1 MKKLTA
7 LMLIAVLIFSAVPL
21 TEAAEKTTVFGA
33 VFSANSLSAGEFTA
47 EVNIVSSVEDSVI
60 VSLNYYE
67 KGGSLLDFDIKTAEL
82 SRGSIFFEADTA
94 VSLDIPETV
103 SEGDFVKVVV
113 MSKESLKPYSPINEN
128 KLSCI
133 GDVKPQYTGFSERYY
148 TIDSSEGSLALT
160 SLTGTANRDIIVA
173 DKGSVFRLKDM
184 GEGQY
189 AFENGEKS
197 TDRLKQNSDTEPR
210 MGIYLPGNATQ
221 RWILTPKDGGY
232 YIQSVSNNKYLAI
245 ENGAAVLSEKQFV
258 FQLNLSGETPFSL
271 ATTLEGYKLLSA
283 REKKRMTEIFTS
295 VGASVF
301 PDGGNRTSYLARS
314 EKALSELYNNR
325 FDLSDKEQKEK
336 LLEIM
341 SAPLFYDASHPAICV
356 VGSIP
361 ELPDTTVKVTQTK
374 PKATKHEIWDLC
386 GQGETVDCYL
396 IEATYKTDNSTQTVN
411 VYTPDPSFGNVQ
423 HAIEALGFFP
433 YNYRKRIV
441 NMYVYQSNGNTY
453 NCGGEEMF
461 VRLPNVV
468 TVESIAIGFAH
479 ELGHSMDMTINGVY
493 VKDYW
498 CQGEEWQS
506 AVKNDM
512 VTISSYGNTNKY
524 ENLAE
529 FSRLYIS
536 SYDDRDRMLGVK
548 QLFPEQYESF
558 TKMLEKAGGPVLY

>member
-7 LMLIAVLIFSAVPL
+7 ILLIAVLIFSAIPL

-33 VFSANSLSAGEFTA
+33 VFSADSLIPGELTA
-47 EVNIVSSVEDSVI
+47 EVSIASKIEDSVI
-60 VSLNYYE
+60 VSLNYYK
-67 KGGSLLDFDIKTAEL
+67 KGGLLLNFDAKTAEL
-82 SRGSIFFEADTA
+82 SKGSMLFEAAVT

-103 SEGDFVKVVV
+103 SEGDFVKVIVL
-113 MSKESLKPYSPINEN
+113 SKESLKPYLPINEN
-128 KLSCI
+128 TLSVI

-148 TIDSSEGSLALT
+148 TIDSPEGSLALT
-160 SLTGTANRDIIVA
+160 SLTGTANRDIIVS
-173 DKGSVFRLKDM
+173 DKGSSFRLKDM

-189 AFENGEKS
+189 AFENGDKS
-197 TDRLKQNSDTEPR
+197 TERLKQNSDTVPR
-210 MGIYLPGNATQ
+210 MGVYLPGNDTQ

-232 YIQSVSNNKYLAI
+232 YIQSVSNGKYLAI
-245 ENGAAVLSEKQFV
+245 LNGAVVLSEKPFV
-258 FQLNLSGETPFSL
+258 FWLNFAGETPFSR
-271 ATTLEGYKLLSA
+271 ATALDGYKLLSTN
-283 REKKRMTEIFTS
+283 EKARMTEIFTS

-301 PDGGNRTSYLARS
+301 PDGGNRTTYLARC

-325 FDLSDKEQKEK
+325 FDYTAEEQKEK

-341 SAPLFYDASHPAICV
+341 SSPLFYDASHPAICV
-356 VGSIP
+356 AGSIP
-361 ELPDTTVKVTQTK
+361 GLPDTAVTVTQTK

-396 IEATYKTDNSTQTVN
+396 IEVTYKTASSSQTVN
-411 VYTPDPSFGNVQ
+411 VYAPDPSFGNVQ
-423 HAIEALGFFP
+423 HAIEALGRFP

-498 CQGEEWQS
+498 CHGEKWQA
-506 AVKNDM
+506 AVKNDI
-512 VTISSYGNTNKY
+512 VTVSSYGNTIEY

-548 QLFPEQYESF
+548 QLFPEQYASF
-558 TKMLEKAGGPVLY
+558 TRMLEKVGGPVLY